1 MNRDAESGGSIRVD
15 ALVVNEHHR
24 LRRNSELGGNFKVDR
39 GLGLQRIHLGADE
52 DALEIPAG
60 GGEAKRATEI
70 ETGVGENCE
79 ARSAVREFGYQLD
92 SRRLGSD
99 PGAKVDRPE
108 VVDLGGAPRHP
119 DVARDLLPVVGDA
132 KSPSVESVTMPVVGG
147 PEPIPGNS
155 GGFDERSSIGGGRD
169 RGDDLPVIE
178 DDNTTGDSES
188 HDTQTIVRRM
198 AIHSSAIH
206 LRYTKWTSRDAA
218 AHIAVP
224 KEDDDKYSRG
234 VLGIITGSTEYPGA
248 AVLGVE
254 AALRTGVGMVRYL
267 GPPRA
272 SDLVL
277 ARRPETVTANG
288 RVQAWL
294 IGSGMDAVIGGGEST
309 AAMKDAVGQA
319 VPIILDGGALDL
331 HSSAKGP
338 TVITPHFREL
348 ARLIG
353 GDVEA
358 IANDP
363 ATAAAKAADTLGIT
377 VLLKGHTTYVA
388 APDGT
393 RLMTTSGPTWLAT
406 AGSGDALGG
415 VLGALVATHAS
426 EIAADHGDLA
436 RLAATAAVIHGLA
449 GKRASKG
456 GPITILDLTGAL
468 PAVIASLLES

>member
-1 MNRDAESGGSIRVD
+1 
-15 ALVVNEHHR
+15 
-24 LRRNSELGGNFKVDR
+24 
-39 GLGLQRIHLGADE
+39 
-52 DALEIPAG
+52 
-60 GGEAKRATEI
+60 
-70 ETGVGENCE
+70 
-79 ARSAVREFGYQLD
+79 
-92 SRRLGSD
+92 
-99 PGAKVDRPE
+99 
-108 VVDLGGAPRHP
+108 
-119 DVARDLLPVVGDA
+119 
-132 KSPSVESVTMPVVGG
+132 MPVVGG
-147 PEPIPGNS
+147 PESIPGNS
-155 GGFDERSSIGGGRD
+155 GSIDERSSIVGGRD

-267 GPPRA
+267 GPQRA

-319 VPIILDGGALDL
+319 VPIILDGGGLDL

-348 ARLIG
+348 ARVIG

-358 IANDP
+358 ISKDP
-363 ATAAAKAADTLGIT
+363 ATAAAKAADMLGIT
-377 VLLKGHTTYVA
+377 VLLKGHTTYIA

-393 RLMTTSGPTWLAT
+393 RLMTNSGPTWLAT

-426 EIAADHGDLA
+426 EITADPGDLA
-436 RLAATAAVIHGLA
+436 RLAATASVIHGLA

-456 GPITILDLTGAL
+456 GPITILDLTAAL
-468 PAVIASLLES
+468 PAVIAGLLES

>member
-1 MNRDAESGGSIRVD
+1 
-15 ALVVNEHHR
+15 
-24 LRRNSELGGNFKVDR
+24 
-39 GLGLQRIHLGADE
+39 
-52 DALEIPAG
+52 
-60 GGEAKRATEI
+60 
-70 ETGVGENCE
+70 
-79 ARSAVREFGYQLD
+79 
-92 SRRLGSD
+92 
-99 PGAKVDRPE
+99 
-108 VVDLGGAPRHP
+108 
-119 DVARDLLPVVGDA
+119 
-132 KSPSVESVTMPVVGG
+132 
-147 PEPIPGNS
+147 
-155 GGFDERSSIGGGRD
+155 
-169 RGDDLPVIE
+169 
-178 DDNTTGDSES
+178 
-188 HDTQTIVRRM
+188 M

-267 GPPRA
+267 GPQRA

-294 IGSGMDAVIGGGEST
+294 IGSGMDAVIGGGESA

-348 ARLIG
+348 ARVIG
-353 GDVEA
+353 GDIEA
-358 IANDP
+358 ISKDP
-363 ATAAAKAADTLGIT
+363 ATAAAKAADMLGIT
-377 VLLKGHTTYVA
+377 VLLKGHTTYIA

-426 EIAADHGDLA
+426 EIATDPGDLA
-436 RLAATAAVIHGLA
+436 RLAATASVIHGLA

-456 GPITILDLTGAL
+456 GPITILDLTAAL
-468 PAVIASLLES
+468 PAVIVGLLES